1 MQPSPAGPLDVIE
14 VLTAE
19 RSAFVELLR
28 SLDERDWRRPT
39 ECPAYDVQG
48 VATHVLGD
56 DLSLLSRQRDGA
68 ASGLLGVLQPG
79 EDFRTALDRFN
90 DRWVEAAQFVSTTL
104 LLELLELAGRWTADW
119 YRAVDPDSR
128 GEPVGFFA
136 ADGPSPYWQIAARE
150 YVERWIH
157 HHQIRRAVGR
167 PNRDDTAILQ
177 PAVATVARGLAAHL
191 RGLGAESGASIV
203 LAVDGLASWTLMRD
217 GERWRLFDGEV
228 ERANAQ
234 VRLDRSLATD
244 ALSRGMPA
252 SEVEAAF
259 SLEGDLQLARRA
271 ARGIGALAGR

>member
-1 MQPSPAGPLDVIE
+1 VQPSPAGPLDVIA

-28 SLDERDWRRPT
+28 SLDDSDWGRPT
-39 ECPAYDVQG
+39 ECPAYAVQG

-68 ASGLLGVLQPG
+68 ANGLLRVLEPG
-79 EDFRTALDRFN
+79 DDFRTALDRFN
-90 DRWVEAAQFVSTTL
+90 DRWVEAAQFLSTAL
-104 LLELLELAGRWTADW
+104 LIELLDLTGRWTADW
-119 YRAVDPDSR
+119 YRAVDSESL

-167 PNRDDTAILQ
+167 PNLDDTAILQ
-177 PAVATVARGLAAHL
+177 PAVATVARGFAAHL
-191 RGLGAESGASIV
+191 RDLGARTGDSVV

-217 GERWRLFDGEV
+217 GERWQLFDGGPD
-228 ERANAQ
+228 RANAQ
-234 VRLDRSLATD
+234 VRLDRSIATD
-244 ALSRGMPA
+244 VLSRGLLS
-252 SEVEAAF
+252 SEVEAAL
-259 SLEGDLQLARRA
+259 SLDGDLQLARRA